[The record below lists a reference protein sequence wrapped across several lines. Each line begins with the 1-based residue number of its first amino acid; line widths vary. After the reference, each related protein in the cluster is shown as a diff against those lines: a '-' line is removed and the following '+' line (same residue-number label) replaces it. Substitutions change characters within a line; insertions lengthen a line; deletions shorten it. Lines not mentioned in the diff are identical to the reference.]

1 MPDTPATS
9 RPLDTEAEKAAGEV
23 AVCRLSLRRKVTR
36 IRITFFGGSSFL
48 TKAFDELKALGQ
60 DGLWC
65 AEEMMFRGLVE
76 MENHTCRA
84 HFVDHLTELRDTI
97 DDRLAK
103 LQAH

>member
-23 AVCRLSLRRKVTR
+23 
-36 IRITFFGGSSFL
+36 L